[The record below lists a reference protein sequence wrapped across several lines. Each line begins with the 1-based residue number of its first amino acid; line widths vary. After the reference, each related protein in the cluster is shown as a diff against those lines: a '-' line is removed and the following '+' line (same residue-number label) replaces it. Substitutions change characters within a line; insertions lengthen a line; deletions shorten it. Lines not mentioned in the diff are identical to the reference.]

1 MFLRKMQLT
10 LFLFLLVTWI
20 PKAIFCQEQS
30 DTGEKS
36 LLAHHKIR
44 SANSEFAGR
53 LLKLLVSE
61 NPQKN
66 VFFSPLSI
74 ATSFAML
81 SLGARTATL
90 TNLLEGL
97 GFDLTKLQEREIH
110 EGLQAL
116 FHQLN
121 TTEGKVQLE
130 SGNGLFIDDH
140 IQPLQRFLD
149 EIRNLYGAEVFAANF
164 TDTEDAKKQ
173 INDYVDKKTHG
184 KIPELFKVLDSNT
197 VMVLINY
204 IFFNG
209 IWETS
214 FDPNHTELQD
224 FYVDKNTTVQVPM
237 MIKTEELY
245 YHREDELF
253 SSMVVLP
260 YEGNAWLILVLPDED
275 KLEQA
280 LDAII
285 SKGGIKCSKFM
296 EKRYDHRMTNS

>member
-1 MFLRKMQLT
+1 MQLT
-10 LFLFLLVTWI
+10 LYVLLVVACI

-44 SANSEFAGR
+44 SANSAFAGR
-53 LLKLLVSE
+53 LLKLLISE

-66 VFFSPLSI
+66 VFFSPLSM

-97 GFDLTKLQEREIH
+97 GFNLTKLQEREMH
-110 EGLQAL
+110 EGFPAL
-116 FHQLN
+116 FHLLN
-121 TTEGKVQLE
+121 TTQGKVQLE
-130 SGNGLFIDDH
+130 SGNNLFIDDK

-149 EIRNLYGAEVFAANF
+149 EIRNLYGAQVFAANF
-164 TDTEDAKKQ
+164 TDAEGAKKH
-173 INDYVDKKTHG
+173 INDHVDKKTHG
-184 KIPELFKVLDSNT
+184 KIPELFKDLDSDT

-214 FDPNHTELQD
+214 FNSNHTELQD
-224 FYVDKNTTVQVPM
+224 FYVDKNTTVRVPKM
-237 MIKTEELY
+237 MKKEKLY

-253 SSMVVLP
+253 SSMVMLP
-260 YEGNAWLILVLPDED
+260 YEGNAWLILVLPDEG
-275 KLEQA
+275 KLEQFQVTLEELHLFGSRGPHKQKKEIE
-280 LDAII
+280 LD
-285 SKGGIKCSKFM
+285 
-296 EKRYDHRMTNS
+296 DL